1 MASCCQSGRDV
12 RTATIQQL
20 VSAATEAIQRSAHL
34 LLAALRIRICLLP
47 LMLLL
52 LLATKKTCQRISE
65 RVFYAAD
72 AQRPRHYRLIYF
84 HATGTKV
91 GELQETAARLSVRL
105 SVPCSLLETVI
116 LELS

>member
-20 VSAATEAIQRSAHL
+20 VSAATKAIQRSAHL

-52 LLATKKTCQRISE
+52 LLATKKPASASASE
-65 RVFYAAD
+65 SFT
-72 AQRPRHYRLIYF
+72 RLTRS
-84 HATGTKV
+84 A
-91 GELQETAARLSVRL
+91 L
-105 SVPCSLLETVI
+105 VI
-116 LELS
+116 IA

>member
-52 LLATKKTCQRISE
+52 LLATKKPASASASE
-65 RVFYAAD
+65 SFT
-72 AQRPRHYRLIYF
+72 RLTRS
-84 HATGTKV
+84 A
-91 GELQETAARLSVRL
+91 L
-105 SVPCSLLETVI
+105 VI
-116 LELS
+116 IA

>member
-20 VSAATEAIQRSAHL
+20 VSAATKAIQRSAHL

-52 LLATKKTCQRISE
+52 LLLLATKKPASASASE
-65 RVFYAAD
+65 SFT
-72 AQRPRHYRLIYF
+72 RLTRS
-84 HATGTKV
+84 A
-91 GELQETAARLSVRL
+91 L
-105 SVPCSLLETVI
+105 VI
-116 LELS
+116 IA

>member
-1 MASCCQSGRDV
+1 MVSCCQSGRDV

-52 LLATKKTCQRISE
+52 LLATKKPASASASE
-65 RVFYAAD
+65 SFT
-72 AQRPRHYRLIYF
+72 RLTRS
-84 HATGTKV
+84 A
-91 GELQETAARLSVRL
+91 L
-105 SVPCSLLETVI
+105 VI
-116 LELS
+116 IA

>member
-52 LLATKKTCQRISE
+52 LLATKKPASASASE
-65 RVFYAAD
+65 SFYAAD

-84 HATGTKV
+84 HATGTKA